1 MKWTTRKDYEEAL
14 KKYNN
19 EMYYTGKFGTLEQQR
34 VLYNEYNL
42 VWEDYKLTQ
51 GLKKI
56 IFVVVLALIS
66 FIGYKFYTNSFG
78 VEEVT
83 SCAVTNSCTYN
94 NQD

>member
-19 EMYYTGKFGTLEQQR
+19 EMYYVGKFGTLEQQR

-56 IFVVVLALIS
+56 IFVIVLALIS
-66 FIGYKFYTNSFG
+66 FIGYRFYTNSFG

>member
-14 KKYNN
+14 AKYNN

-51 GLKKI
+51 GLKKV

-83 SCAVTNSCTYN
+83 SCAVTNSCTYK

>member
-14 KKYNN
+14 RKYNN
-19 EMYYTGKFGTLEQQR
+19 EMYYIGKFGTLEQQR

-42 VWEDYKLTQ
+42 VWEDYKLTK
-51 GLKKI
+51 GLKKV

-83 SCAVTNSCTYN
+83 SCAITNSCTYK

>member
-19 EMYYTGKFGTLEQQR
+19 EMYYVGKFGTLEQQR

-51 GLKKI
+51 GLKKV
-56 IFVVVLALIS
+56 IFVVVLALVS

-83 SCAVTNSCTYN
+83 SCAVTNSCTYK

>member
-19 EMYYTGKFGTLEQQR
+19 EMYYVGKFGTLEQQR

-51 GLKKI
+51 GLKKV

>member
-14 KKYNN
+14 AKYNN

-51 GLKKI
+51 GLKKVI
-56 IFVVVLALIS
+56 AVIVVLLLVV
-66 FIGYKFYTNSFG
+66 FGYAFYKNING
-78 VEEVT
+78 VEEVN
-83 SCAVTNSCTYN
+83 SCAMTNSCTYN

>member
-19 EMYYTGKFGTLEQQR
+19 EMYYVGKFGTLEQQR

-42 VWEDYKLTQ
+42 VWEDYKLTK
-51 GLKKI
+51 GLKKV

-83 SCAVTNSCTYN
+83 SCAVTNSCTYK